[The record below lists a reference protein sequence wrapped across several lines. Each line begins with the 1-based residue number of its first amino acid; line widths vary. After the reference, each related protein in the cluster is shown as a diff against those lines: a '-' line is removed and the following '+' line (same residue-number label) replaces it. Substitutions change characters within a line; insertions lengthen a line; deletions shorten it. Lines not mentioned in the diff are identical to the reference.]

1 MPNCKEQVYSND
13 YFDFVIPYGEAYF
26 MSGPNTCIQRIEE
39 DFDILYYPREGLPP
53 LSIADYSYLE
63 IPKCFGL
70 LDRTALEESGILQM
84 QLQPA
89 LSLTGNGVMIGFI
102 DTGIDY
108 TNPIFRYEDGS
119 SRIVS
124 IWDQTIKDGTPP
136 EGIFYGA
143 EYRQEEINQALFSEN
158 PYDIIPSQD
167 QNGHGTF
174 LAGIAAGGMDIENDF
189 IGAAPD
195 AQIAV
200 VKLKEAKQY
209 LKDFFFVKDGV
220 PAYQENDIMLA
231 VAYLDGLAN
240 AKNMPL
246 VICLGVGSANGSRAG
261 NSHLSTFL
269 NYVCTR
275 RKRSVVVAN
284 GNQAGTRHHFLGQ
297 LSGNME
303 YEEVEMNVEEEGNGF
318 FIELWAA
325 VPELLEVSVT
335 SPTGEEMQRVPAR
348 EGTTAVYNFIFERTT
363 VSVDYRIEAK
373 ATGNLLIYFRF
384 INSRKGIWR
393 VRVYPRNI
401 VSGVYHMWLPLQQF
415 TKGDVFFLRSNPD
428 TTLTIPA
435 SASQVISVGAYN
447 AANRSLYADSSRGY
461 STTGV
466 VKPDFVAPGVNVYGP
481 NQRGN
486 YIRQTG
492 TSVSAAI
499 AAGAVAQVMQWAIVE
514 RNAPAISNAGIKN
527 MLIRGTTKPAPF
539 DFPNT
544 GWGYGALNVYQSFDL
559 LRR

>member
-13 YFDFVIPYGEAYF
+13 FFDFVIPYGEAYF
-26 MSGPNTCIQRIEE
+26 MSGPDTCIQRIEE

-53 LSIADYSYLE
+53 LSIADYSYSE

-70 LDRTALEESGILQM
+70 LDRTALEASGILQM
-84 QLQPA
+84 QIQPA

-119 SRIVS
+119 TRIVS
-124 IWDQTIKDGTPP
+124 IWDQTIEDGTPP
-136 EGIFYGA
+136 EGILYGA
-143 EYRQEEINQALFSEN
+143 QYSSEEINRALENEN
-158 PYDIIPSQD
+158 PYTIVPSRD
-167 QNGHGTF
+167 ENGHGTF
-174 LAGIAAGGMDIENDF
+174 LAGVAAGGMDIEHDF

-240 AKNMPL
+240 ARNQPL
-246 VICLGVGSANGSRAG
+246 VICIGLGSANGSRAG

-269 NYVCTR
+269 NYICTR
-275 RKRSVVVAN
+275 RKRSVVAAN

-297 LSGNME
+297 LGGDME
-303 YEEVEMNVEEEGNGF
+303 YEEVEINVAEEGKGF
-318 FIELWAA
+318 FAELWAA

-335 SPTGEEMQRVPAR
+335 SPTGEEMRRVPAR
-348 EGTTAVYNFIFERTT
+348 EGTTAVYRFIFERTT

-373 ATGNLLIYFRF
+373 ATGNLLIYLRF
-384 INSRKGIWR
+384 LNPRKGIWK
-393 VRVYPRNI
+393 VRVYPRNT
-401 VSGVYHMWLPLQQF
+401 VSGIYHMWLPLQQF
-415 TKGDVFFLRSNPD
+415 TEGDVFFLRSNPD
-428 TTLTIPA
+428 TTLTIPS

-461 STTGV
+461 SATGV
-466 VKPDFVAPGVNVYGP
+466 VKPDFVAPGVNVFGP
-481 NQRGN
+481 DRRGN

-499 AAGAVAQVMQWAIVE
+499 TAGAVAQVMQWAIVE

-527 MLIRGTTKPAPF
+527 MLIRGTTKPAPI

-544 GWGYGALNVYQSFDL
+544 GWGYGALDVYQSFDL